1 MFSNVFLAC
10 ASKSDGNWA
19 PGHSQLCPET
29 KLIRPHLELTT
40 WVQLFALEQPRD
52 LGIPSSASG
61 MAQSKKEPLPQCGS
75 RQI

>member
-1 MFSNVFLAC
+1 MCFWPAPQSPTAT
-10 ASKSDGNWA
+10 GP

-40 WVQLFALEQPRD
+40 WVQLFDLEQPRD

-61 MAQSKKEPLPQCGS
+61 MAQSKKEPLPQCGR